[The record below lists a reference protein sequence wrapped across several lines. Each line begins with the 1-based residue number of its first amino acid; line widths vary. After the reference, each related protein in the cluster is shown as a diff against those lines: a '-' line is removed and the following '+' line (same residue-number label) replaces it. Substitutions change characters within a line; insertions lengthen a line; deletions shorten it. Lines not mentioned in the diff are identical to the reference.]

1 MGSPRFRISADL
13 DLCQGHAMCE
23 LEAPDFFRVP
33 KRGKV
38 EIIDPEPPE
47 DARDEV
53 ERAVVGLE
61 RQGDRRSR
69 SHRPFAATTP
79 PHDQALLPV
88 EPEQALVVH
97 NEAFPAQQD
106 VQPPIAKAPAFIGE
120 SLHPLA
126 ECTIVRTL

>member
-1 MGSPRFRISADL
+1 MGSEGFRIKADL

-53 ERAVVGLE
+53 ERAVE
-61 RQGDRRSR
+61 SC
-69 SHRPFAATTP
+69 PT
-79 PHDQALLPV
+79 QAL
-88 EPEQALVVH
+88 
-97 NEAFPAQQD
+97 
-106 VQPPIAKAPAFIGE
+106 FIKDNKGD
-120 SLHPLA
+120 
-126 ECTIVRTL
+126 